1 MLEVRD
7 NLEEILEFVVTISEI
22 SKIILLIIYTP
33 LTAVINRILVII

>member
-7 NLEEILEFVVTISEI
+7 NLEEILEFVATLSEI
-22 SKIILLIIYTP
+22 SKIIHLITYTP